1 MVRAAPEPGKA
12 PLPNGRRHRPLDL
25 VESVALGI
33 DMFDCV
39 LPTRLGRTGSLYTWR
54 GRVNIKN
61 ARFAEEFGPVDPEC
75 DCAVCRRYSAAY
87 LRHLYK
93 SGEILGARLATYHN
107 LALYAELMRRIRA
120 ALAAGHFESLRA
132 GFSRQVRRRTAS
144 CGTNTGLNTY
154 SIYQPRII

>member
-1 MVRAAPEPGKA
+1 M
-12 PLPNGRRHRPLDL
+12 
-25 VESVALGI
+25 
-33 DMFDCV
+33 
-39 LPTRLGRTGSLYTWR
+39 
-54 GRVNIKN
+54 NIKN

-120 ALAAGHFESLRA
+120 ALAAGEFEGLRRDLIA
-132 GFSRQVRRRTAS
+132 RFQRDAPLVEQTPA
-144 CGTNTGLNTY
+144 
-154 SIYQPRII
+154 